1 VLQTCLAAFAQGH
14 HGGRLA
20 PQFEAVYRPKNDS
33 LIKSLQY
40 ASLAGTVAQRT
51 LTGIVT
57 GGVHLIYLPLIL
69 GCNAAAAN
77 SPDGGL
83 KSAAEVCS
91 TVVTNADA
99 LVQNSACYITDPT
112 NQQLVLQRVVG
123 IFIN

>member
-1 VLQTCLAAFAQGH
+1 MLQTCLAAFAQGH
-14 HGGRLA
+14 HEGRLA
-20 PQFEAVYRPKNDS
+20 PQFEAVYRSKNDS

-51 LTGIVT
+51 LAGIVT

-69 GCNAAAAN
+69 GRNAAAN

-112 NQQLVLQRVVG
+112 NQQLVLQRVVS